1 MSNWDTSLAKTYHDT
16 TKHSFESVRTGAHF
30 LDWTTQPL
38 PFKIYEGADSIPLPR
53 DIPGSSMPSLQ
64 AIAATGAPVAG
75 DSTPGLASLTTL
87 LHYSAGITRKRDYGG
102 GELYFR
108 AAACTGA
115 LYHIDLY
122 LVCGDLADLP
132 AGVYHYGPHD
142 SALTKLRSGD
152 YRPLLVEAA
161 AGEESVA
168 HAPAVVVFTCTY
180 WRNSWKYQS
189 RAYRHTYWDGGTILA
204 NFQSVA
210 AAHRLPARL
219 VMSFADEPLNRLLD
233 LDTDKEV
240 TIALAPVGSEW
251 GRDH

>member
-1 MSNWDTSLAKTYHDT
+1 MSNWDTSLARTYHDT

-53 DIPGSSMPSLQ
+53 DIPGSSMPSLE
-64 AIAATGAPVAG
+64 AIAAAGDPVAG

-161 AGEESVA
+161 AE
-168 HAPAVVVFTCTY
+168 
-180 WRNSWKYQS
+180 R
-189 RAYRHTYWDGGTILA
+189 RASPT
-204 NFQSVA
+204 
-210 AAHRLPARL
+210 LPQ
-219 VMSFADEPLNRLLD
+219 
-233 LDTDKEV
+233 
-240 TIALAPVGSEW
+240 
-251 GRDH
+251 